1 MLSQPGRTGRE
12 ISASLGLDK
21 SRVNSF
27 LYGEGRRDYNLVSSN
42 WKWYPGTK
50 TRVDFE
56 ASSSEQLNEPRL
68 TQSLCAILSRLSVTD
83 ATLKIRS
90 MPLVSVELAF
100 AEDEYPDLDE
110 RLKVELVM
118 RKKSLEAEAS
128 EKVEVTKKPS
138 SRLGWLVFFVLGAL
152 ATLLFVNQK
161 PAQHDNQPQQGAR
174 EERILPER

>member
-1 MLSQPGRTGRE
+1 
-12 ISASLGLDK
+12 
-21 SRVNSF
+21 
-27 LYGEGRRDYNLVSSN
+27 
-42 WKWYPGTK
+42 
-50 TRVDFE
+50 
-56 ASSSEQLNEPRL
+56 
-68 TQSLCAILSRLSVTD
+68 
-83 ATLKIRS
+83 